1 MKFQIDVMDD
11 LYICMCTEEFHFLM
25 DHKELQLMSLRPCS
39 LPPHAD
45 PKYFWLVFTIYQL
58 RATGYSLTLNQASKI
73 LQINRCCQKS
83 LGGQICKSELKD

>member
-25 DHKELQLMSLRPCS
+25 DRKELQLMSLRPRS

-45 PKYFWLVFTIYQL
+45 PKYFWLFIHVSVESYGIFPYTES
-58 RATGYSLTLNQASKI
+58 GF
-73 LQINRCCQKS
+73 
-83 LGGQICKSELKD
+83 